1 MSDENYNSNEE
12 TQALFVST
20 QKKKQAEEEARKKAE
35 AEQARRD
42 AAEAEVRRMEQEV
55 EERKRKAE
63 EERQALEQAAREAE
77 AANASQ
83 VDKLK
88 SKVNTAVNSIDTDA
102 IKTMAKEKTVTVG
115 KSKVPLF
122 AAIGAALVVVI
133 LVAVFMLK
141 GKGGGADKA
150 AAIDPTTI
158 EFNKEYATTT
168 EGVNLKF
175 FYPEALYPEVT
186 EEGDAETT
194 EIHFTSG
201 EGSTSDM
208 GVAFY
213 KFMDKGNIGFQSAK
227 EMQNNLVKVATG
239 ALKDE
244 EMQATVSD
252 EVSTDVASEN
262 PGKYSYKCRFTTQNE
277 EGQTVSGTAST
288 WYVSNEAGDI
298 YQALFIC
305 YENGESADNCVALRD
320 LFEEKNTENALKV
333 PGENPPKEATTDGR
347 LEADPIHMGIVVPK
361 DQFKKLDTTG
371 DNFWAWSDDNGAVFI
386 LRYSEEDEGTMEY
399 VLQYPDEALTVFK
412 QMSETGINEIHPYVE
427 SRMFMGDLQVPENKL
442 AYMAEFKDVIG
453 GVTFWEGYEASAWH
467 DARTNRDYSYDLI
480 LLAPEKNKDI
490 YKEIFNRACDR
501 LEDI

>member
-1 MSDENYNSNEE
+1 MGEENNNSNEE

-35 AEQARRD
+35 AEQAKRD

-77 AANASQ
+77 EAGASQ

-88 SKVNTAVNSIDTDA
+88 AKVNTAVNTVNTDA

-115 KSKVPLF
+115 KSRIPLF
-122 AAIGAALVVVI
+122 AAIGAALIVVI
-133 LVAVFMLK
+133 LVAVFALK
-141 GKGGGADKA
+141 GKDGGSKT
-150 AAIDPTTI
+150 AAIDPATT

-168 EGVNLKF
+168 EGVDLKF
-175 FYPEALYPEVT
+175 FYPESVFTQVT
-186 EEGDAETT
+186 EEGDAESV
-194 EIHFTSG
+194 EIHLSS
-201 EGSTSDM
+201 EGGSEPEA
-208 GVAFY
+208 VLALY
-213 KFMDKGNIGFQSAK
+213 KFMDKGNIGFQSAR
-227 EMQNNLVKVATG
+227 EMQNNLGKVAGG

-244 EMQATVSD
+244 EMQVQVAD
-252 EVSTDVASEN
+252 EVSTDIASDN
-262 PGKYSYKCRFTTQNE
+262 PGKYSYKCTFATE
-277 EGQTVSGTAST
+277 VEGAAVKGAATS

-298 YQALFIC
+298 YQVFFSVMEKA
-305 YENGESADNCVALRD
+305 ETNDNCVALRD
-320 LFEEKNTENALKV
+320 LFEEKNSENAIKV
-333 PGENPPKEATTDGR
+333 PGENPPKEASTDGR

-361 DQFKKLDTTG
+361 DRFKKLDTSG
-371 DNFWAWSDDNGAVFI
+371 DNFWAWSDDNGAIFI

-399 VLQYPDEALTVFK
+399 VLQYPDEALTIFK
-412 QMSETGINEIHPYVE
+412 QMSETGINEIHPYIE
-427 SRMFMGDLQVPENKL
+427 SRMYMGDIPAPENKL
-442 AYMAEFKDVIG
+442 AYLAEFKDVIG

-467 DARTNRDYSYDLI
+467 DARTNKEYSYELI

-490 YKEIFNRACDR
+490 YKEIFTRAGDR

>member
-1 MSDENYNSNEE
+1 MSEENYNSNEE

-35 AEQARRD
+35 AEQAKRD

-88 SKVNTAVNSIDTDA
+88 AKVNTAVNTVNTDA

-115 KSKVPLF
+115 KSKIPLF

-133 LVAVFMLK
+133 LVAVFVLK
-141 GKGGGADKA
+141 GRGGSSKA
-150 AAIDPTTI
+150 AAIDPATL

-175 FYPEALYPEVT
+175 FYPESLYTNVT
-186 EEGDAETT
+186 EEGDADTV
-194 EIHFTSG
+194 EISFSSEDTSVPVTG
-201 EGSTSDM
+201 L
-208 GVAFY
+208 ALY
-213 KFMDKGNIGFQSAK
+213 KFMDKGKIGFESAK
-227 EMQNNLVKVATG
+227 EMQSNLAKVVGG
-239 ALKDE
+239 AIKE
-244 EMQATVSD
+244 SENSGTVAD
-252 EVSTDVASEN
+252 EVSTDVASDN
-262 PGKYSYKCRFTTQNE
+262 PGKYSYKCTFTSE
-277 EGQTVSGTAST
+277 DEGVAVKGAIST

-298 YQALFIC
+298 YQVMFMTA
-305 YENGESADNCVALRD
+305 EKGETNDISVALRD
-320 LFEEKNTENALKV
+320 LFEAKNSENALKV

-361 DQFKKLDTTG
+361 DQFKKLDTTS
-371 DNFWAWSDDNGAVFI
+371 DSFWAWSDDNGAVFI
-386 LRYSEEDEGTMEY
+386 LRYAEEDEGTGEFIME
-399 VLQYPDEALTVFK
+399 YPDEALKIFK
-412 QMSETGINEIHPYVE
+412 ENSEKGINEIHPYVE
-427 SRMFMGDLQVPENKL
+427 SRMYLGDIPAPENKL
-442 AYMAEFKDVIG
+442 CYCAEFKDIIG
-453 GVTFWEGYEASAWH
+453 GVSFWEGYETSVWR
-467 DARTNRDYSYDLI
+467 DARTNKEYSYDLI

-490 YKEIFNRACDR
+490 YKEIFTRACDR

>member
-1 MSDENYNSNEE
+1 MSEENYNSNEE

-77 AANASQ
+77 AAKASQ
-83 VDKLK
+83 VNKLK
-88 SKVNTAVNSIDTDA
+88 NAVNTDA

-150 AAIDPTTI
+150 AAVDPAAI

-194 EIHFTSG
+194 EIYFTSG
-201 EGSTSDM
+201 EGSASVM

-213 KFMDKGNIGFQSAK
+213 KFMDKGDIGFQSAK
-227 EMQNNLVKVATG
+227 EMQNNLVKVAGG

-262 PGKYSYKCRFTTQNE
+262 PGKYSYKCKFTAQDE
-277 EGQTVSGTAST
+277 DGQAVSGAAST

-298 YQALFIC
+298 YQVFFNC
-305 YENGESADNCVALRD
+305 YEKGESADNCVALRD
-320 LFEEKNTENALKV
+320 LFEEKNSENALKV

-347 LEADPIHMGIVVPK
+347 LEADPVHMGIVVPK
-361 DQFKKLDTTG
+361 DQFKKLDTSG
-371 DNFWAWSDDNGAVFI
+371 DNFWAWSDDNGAIFI

-399 VLQYPDEALTVFK
+399 ITQYADEALSIFK

-427 SRMFMGDLQVPENKL
+427 SRMYTGDLPAPENRL
-442 AYMAEFKDVIG
+442 AYLAEFKDVIG
-453 GVTFWEGYEASAWH
+453 GVTFWEGYEASVWH
-467 DARTNRDYSYDLI
+467 DVRTNKEYSYDLI

-490 YKEIFNRACDR
+490 YKEIFTRAIDR

>member
-55 EERKRKAE
+55 EERKRRAE

-88 SKVNTAVNSIDTDA
+88 AKVNTAVNTDA

-133 LVAVFMLK
+133 LVAVFVLK
-141 GKGGGADKA
+141 GKGGSSKA
-150 AAIDPTTI
+150 AAIDPSAV

-175 FYPEALYPEVT
+175 FYPESLFSQVT
-186 EEGDAETT
+186 EEGDAESV
-194 EIHFTSG
+194 EIHLSS
-201 EGSTSDM
+201 EGGSESEAVL
-208 GVAFY
+208 GLY

-227 EMQNNLVKVATG
+227 EMQNNLGKVVGG

-244 EMQATVSD
+244 EMQTQMAD

-262 PGKYSYKCRFTTQNE
+262 PGKYSYKCTFTTE
-277 EGQTVSGTAST
+277 VEGAAVKGAATT

-298 YQALFIC
+298 YQVLFSVM
-305 YENGESADNCVALRD
+305 EKAETNDNCVALRD
-320 LFEEKNTENALKV
+320 LFEEKNSENAIKV

-361 DQFKKLDTTG
+361 DQFKKLDTSG
-371 DNFWAWSDDNGAVFI
+371 DNFWAWSDDNGAIFI
-386 LRYSEEDEGTMEY
+386 LRYAEEDEGTMEY
-399 VLQYPDEALTVFK
+399 VLQYPDEALTIFK

-427 SRMFMGDLQVPENKL
+427 SRMYMGDLQAPENKL
-442 AYMAEFKDVIG
+442 AYLAEFKDVIG

-467 DARTNRDYSYDLI
+467 DARTNKDYSYDLI

>member
-1 MSDENYNSNEE
+1 MGEENNNSNEE

-35 AEQARRD
+35 AEQAKRD

-77 AANASQ
+77 EAGASQ

-88 SKVNTAVNSIDTDA
+88 AKVNTAVNTDA

-115 KSKVPLF
+115 KSKIPLF
-122 AAIGAALVVVI
+122 AAIGAALIVVI
-133 LVAVFMLK
+133 LVAVFALK
-141 GKGGGADKA
+141 GKDGGSKT
-150 AAIDPTTI
+150 AAIDPATT

-168 EGVNLKF
+168 EGVDLKF
-175 FYPEALYPEVT
+175 FYPESVFTQVT
-186 EEGDAETT
+186 EEGDAESV
-194 EIHFTSG
+194 EIHLSS
-201 EGSTSDM
+201 EGGSEPEA
-208 GVAFY
+208 VLALY

-227 EMQNNLVKVATG
+227 EMQNNLGKVAGG

-244 EMQATVSD
+244 EMQVQVAD
-252 EVSTDVASEN
+252 EVSTDIASDN
-262 PGKYSYKCRFTTQNE
+262 PGKYSYKCTFATE
-277 EGQTVSGTAST
+277 VEGAAVKGAATS

-298 YQALFIC
+298 YQVFFSVMEKA
-305 YENGESADNCVALRD
+305 ETNDNCVALRD
-320 LFEEKNTENALKV
+320 LFEEKNSENAIKV
-333 PGENPPKEATTDGR
+333 PGENPPKEASTDGR

-361 DQFKKLDTTG
+361 DRFKKLDTSG
-371 DNFWAWSDDNGAVFI
+371 DNFWAWSDDNGAIFI

-399 VLQYPDEALTVFK
+399 VLQYPDEALTIFK
-412 QMSETGINEIHPYVE
+412 QMSETGINEIHPYIE
-427 SRMFMGDLQVPENKL
+427 SRMYMGDIPAPENKL
-442 AYMAEFKDVIG
+442 AYLAEFKDVIG

-467 DARTNRDYSYDLI
+467 DARTNKEYSYELI

-490 YKEIFNRACDR
+490 YKEIFTRAGDR

>member
-1 MSDENYNSNEE
+1 
-12 TQALFVST
+12 
-20 QKKKQAEEEARKKAE
+20 
-35 AEQARRD
+35 
-42 AAEAEVRRMEQEV
+42 
-55 EERKRKAE
+55 
-63 EERQALEQAAREAE
+63 
-77 AANASQ
+77 
-83 VDKLK
+83 
-88 SKVNTAVNSIDTDA
+88 
-102 IKTMAKEKTVTVG
+102 MAKEKTVTVG

-133 LVAVFMLK
+133 LVAVFALK
-141 GKGGGADKA
+141 GKGGSA
-150 AAIDPTTI
+150 AAPVDPSTI
-158 EFNKEYATTT
+158 EFNKEYAVTT
-168 EGVNLKF
+168 EGVGLKF
-175 FYPEALYPEVT
+175 SYPESLFTGVT
-186 EEGDAETT
+186 EEGDAETVELSFTT
-194 EIHFTSG
+194 EDESAP
-201 EGSTSDM
+201 EM
-208 GVAFY
+208 GLALY

-227 EMQNNLVKVATG
+227 EMQNSLVKVVGG
-239 ALKDE
+239 ALKE
-244 EMQATVSD
+244 SEMQAVIAD
-252 EVSTDVASEN
+252 EVSTDIASDN
-262 PGKYSYKCRFTTQNE
+262 PGKYSYKCTYTVE
-277 EGQTVSGTAST
+277 SEGVTVQGAATT

-298 YQALFIC
+298 YQVFFTVTDKA
-305 YENGESADNCVALRD
+305 ESKDNVIALRD
-320 LFEEKNTENALKV
+320 LFEEKNSENAVKV

>member
-1 MSDENYNSNEE
+1 MGEENNNSNEE

-35 AEQARRD
+35 AEQAKRD

-77 AANASQ
+77 EAGASQ

-88 SKVNTAVNSIDTDA
+88 AKVNTAVNTVNTDA

-115 KSKVPLF
+115 KSKIPLF
-122 AAIGAALVVVI
+122 AAIGAALIVVI
-133 LVAVFMLK
+133 LVAVFALK
-141 GKGGGADKA
+141 GKDGGSKT
-150 AAIDPTTI
+150 AAIDPATT

-168 EGVNLKF
+168 EGVDLKF
-175 FYPEALYPEVT
+175 FYPESVFTQVT
-186 EEGDAETT
+186 EEGDAESV
-194 EIHFTSG
+194 EIHLSS
-201 EGSTSDM
+201 EGGSEPEA
-208 GVAFY
+208 VLALY

-227 EMQNNLVKVATG
+227 EMQNNLGKVAGG

-244 EMQATVSD
+244 EMQVQVAD
-252 EVSTDVASEN
+252 EVSTDIASDN
-262 PGKYSYKCRFTTQNE
+262 PGKYSYKCTFATE
-277 EGQTVSGTAST
+277 VEGAAVKGAATS

-298 YQALFIC
+298 YQVFFSVMEKA
-305 YENGESADNCVALRD
+305 ETNDNCVALRD
-320 LFEEKNTENALKV
+320 LFEEKNSENAIKV
-333 PGENPPKEATTDGR
+333 PGENPPKEASTDGR

-361 DQFKKLDTTG
+361 DRFKKLDTSG
-371 DNFWAWSDDNGAVFI
+371 DNFWAWSDDNGAIFI

-399 VLQYPDEALTVFK
+399 VLQYPDEALSIFK
-412 QMSETGINEIHPYVE
+412 QMSETGINEIHPYIE
-427 SRMFMGDLQVPENKL
+427 SRMYMGDIPAPENKL
-442 AYMAEFKDVIG
+442 AYLAEFKDVIG

-467 DARTNRDYSYDLI
+467 DARTNKEYSYELI

-490 YKEIFNRACDR
+490 YKEIFTRAGDR

>member
-20 QKKKQAEEEARKKAE
+20 QKKKQAEEEARRKAE
-35 AEQARRD
+35 AEQAKRD

-55 EERKRKAE
+55 EERKRRAE

-83 VDKLK
+83 VDKIK
-88 SKVNTAVNSIDTDA
+88 AKVNTAVNTVNTDA

-133 LVAVFMLK
+133 LVAVFVLR
-141 GKGGGADKA
+141 GKGGSA
-150 AAIDPTTI
+150 AAPVDPSTI
-158 EFNKEYATTT
+158 EFNKEYAVTT
-168 EGVNLKF
+168 EGVGLKF
-175 FYPEALYPEVT
+175 SYPEALFTGVT
-186 EEGDAETT
+186 EEGDAETVELTFTT
-194 EIHFTSG
+194 EDESATQ
-201 EGSTSDM
+201 M
-208 GVAFY
+208 GLALY

-227 EMQNNLVKVATG
+227 EMQNSLVKVVGG
-239 ALKDE
+239 ALKESD
-244 EMQATVSD
+244 MQPTIAD
-252 EVSTDVASEN
+252 EVSTDIASDN
-262 PGKYSYKCRFTTQNE
+262 PGKYSYKCTFTAAG
-277 EGQTVSGTAST
+277 EGVTVQGAATT

-298 YQALFIC
+298 YQVFFTTT
-305 YENGESADNCVALRD
+305 EKGETKDNVVALRD
-320 LFEEKNTENALKV
+320 LFEEKNSENAVKV

-347 LEADPIHMGIVVPK
+347 LEADPVHMGIVVPK

-386 LRYSEEDEGTMEY
+386 LRYAEEDEGTLEFIM
-399 VLQYPDEALTVFK
+399 QYPDEALSLFK
-412 QMSETGINEIHPYVE
+412 EMSEKGINEIHPYVE
-427 SRMFMGDLQVPENKL
+427 SRMYLGDIQAPENKL
-442 AYMAEFKDVIG
+442 CYCAEFKDIIG
-453 GVTFWEGYEASAWH
+453 GVSFWEGYESSVWR
-467 DARTNRDYSYDLI
+467 DARTNKDYSYDLI

>member
-63 EERQALEQAAREAE
+63 EEKRALEEAAAREAE
-77 AANASQ
+77 AAKTSQ

-88 SKVNTAVNSIDTDA
+88 AAVNTDA

-122 AAIGAALVVVI
+122 AAIGAAVVVVI
-133 LVAVFMLK
+133 LVAVFALK
-141 GKGGGADKA
+141 GKGGGSKA
-150 AAIDPTTI
+150 AAIDPATI

-168 EGVNLKF
+168 EGVNLKV
-175 FYPEALYPEVT
+175 FYPEALYTQVT
-186 EEGDAETT
+186 EEGDAEDT
-194 EIHFTSG
+194 ELSFTSVD
-201 EGSTSDM
+201 ESTPEM
-208 GVAFY
+208 GIVFY
-213 KFMDKGNIGFQSAK
+213 KFMDKGDIGLMSAK
-227 EMQNNLVKVATG
+227 EMENNLVKVISGGFSESEIQGT
-239 ALKDE
+239 L
-244 EMQATVSD
+244 SD

-262 PGKYSYKCRFTTQNE
+262 PGKYSYKCKFTGQDE
-277 EGQTVSGTAST
+277 EGQAISGASIS
-288 WYVSNEAGDI
+288 WYVSNEAGNI
-298 YQALFIC
+298 YQVWFTC
-305 YENGESADNCVALRD
+305 YEKGESADNCVAMRD
-320 LFEEKNTENALKV
+320 LFEEKNSENALKV

-361 DQFKKLDTTG
+361 DQFKKLDTSG
-371 DNFWAWSDDNGAVFI
+371 DNFWAWSDDNGAIFI

-399 VLQYPDEALTVFK
+399 VLQYPDEALSIFK
-412 QMSETGINEIHPYVE
+412 QMSEKGINEIHPYVE
-427 SRMFMGDLQVPENKL
+427 SRMYMGDLQAPENKL
-442 AYMAEFKDVIG
+442 AYLAEFKDVIG

-467 DARTNRDYSYDLI
+467 DARTNKDYSYDLI

-490 YKEIFNRACDR
+490 YKEIFLRASDR